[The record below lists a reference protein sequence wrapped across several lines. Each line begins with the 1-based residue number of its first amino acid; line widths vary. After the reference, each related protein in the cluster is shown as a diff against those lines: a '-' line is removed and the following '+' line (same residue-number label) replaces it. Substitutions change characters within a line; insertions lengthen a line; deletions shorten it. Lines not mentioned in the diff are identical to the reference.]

1 MAYKKYSDEL
11 KLQVVKR
18 YLAGEGC
25 MKLVR
30 EYGIPDKGMLRKW
43 AEKYQRYGHLTDCRK
58 SLYRNSPDRSKM
70 SDEEYI
76 RYLEMENDI
85 LKQLRSLNNSRKK

>member
-1 MAYKKYSDEL
+1 MVNKKYSDEV
-11 KLQVVKR
+11 KLQAVER

-30 EYGIPDKGMLRKW
+30 EYGISDKGLLREWVK
-43 AEKYQRYGHLTDCRK
+43 KYQRYGHLTDHRK
-58 SLYRNSPDRSKM
+58 SWYRNSPDRSKM